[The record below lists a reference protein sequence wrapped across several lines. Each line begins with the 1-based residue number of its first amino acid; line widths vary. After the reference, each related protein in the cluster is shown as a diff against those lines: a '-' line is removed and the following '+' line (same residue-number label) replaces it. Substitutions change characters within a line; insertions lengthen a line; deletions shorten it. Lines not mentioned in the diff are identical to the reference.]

1 MPKRFVALLLAVMLV
16 FLSACGTAQNQYDT
30 AAVFAAQQQER
41 AAWLADPDDAALW
54 EALGLSGTVVL
65 GEQISSR
72 TIGAQSWLLQPAEV
86 EGRSVTLCY
95 CLDEQGRPLLDLR
108 ASFGLNSLP
117 VEEWRQQSDLFTVR
131 VTAALGGELP
141 QGYET

>member
-1 MPKRFVALLLAVMLV
+1 MKRDQSTLRIFAILTLVALLLAVMLV

-65 GEQISSR
+65 GEQITSR

-86 EGRSVTLCY
+86 GGDPSPFATAWMS
-95 CLDEQGRPLLDLR
+95 R
-108 ASFGLNSLP
+108 AAP
-117 VEEWRQQSDLFTVR
+117 CWICAPPSDSTVCR
-131 VTAALGGELP
+131 
-141 QGYET
+141 

>member
-30 AAVFAAQQQER
+30 AAVFAAQQEER

-54 EALGLSGTVVL
+54 EDLGLSGTVVL
-65 GEQISSR
+65 GEQITSR

-141 QGYET
+141 QDYET